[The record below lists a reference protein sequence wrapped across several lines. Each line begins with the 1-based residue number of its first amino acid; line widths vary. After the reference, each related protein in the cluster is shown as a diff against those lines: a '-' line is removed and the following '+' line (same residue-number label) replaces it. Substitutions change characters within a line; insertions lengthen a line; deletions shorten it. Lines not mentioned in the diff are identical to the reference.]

1 MASHA
6 DKPWLD
12 SYTEWTA
19 PNLDYSTATLT
30 KIYADNITANG
41 SKIAT
46 RFFGRTMTYAELDSE
61 VRRAAAGLKSFGV
74 KAGDRVAIMLPNCP
88 QHVVA
93 FFAAQLLGAVVAEHN
108 PLYTAAELRPQFA
121 DHGARVAIVWDKV
134 AGTVNELRDDT
145 DITTVVSVDM
155 TQAMP
160 LPMRLA
166 LRLPLKR
173 LREARAELT
182 APATSTVPW
191 EALVSSALVN
201 NADQLE
207 EAEVSPDTPALIL
220 YTSGTTGRPK
230 GALLTHA
237 NLCANVTQ
245 GIAWVKDF
253 QERDQRMVATLPFFH
268 SFGLTFS
275 LTLAMKI
282 GSEVILLPAPKIDL
296 IMSAIKKYKPT
307 FMPGVPT
314 LFERIVAQAKEDNV
328 DISSLNIAFSG
339 ASSLPVAVI
348 DEWEKL
354 TGGRLVEGYGL
365 TETSPILIGNPESAD
380 RRPGYIGLPFP
391 DTDIRIAN
399 PENLDEDMPY
409 GEAGEILARGPQVF
423 GGYLDNPEATE
434 QAFHNGWFRTGDMGI
449 MESDGFV
456 KLVSRIKELIITGG
470 FNVYP
475 AEVEEVIRAHKDVE
489 DVAVVGR
496 PRPDGS
502 EDVVACVTLT
512 DGAKLD
518 SEGLRAYAKKHLTAY
533 KVPRTFYHFEELAR
547 DPMGKI
553 RRREVQADLLAQLE
567 D

>member
-1 MASHA
+1 MCIR
-6 DKPWLD
+6 D
-12 SYTEWTA
+12 
-19 PNLDYSTATLT
+19 
-30 KIYADNITANG
+30 
-41 SKIAT
+41 
-46 RFFGRTMTYAELDSE
+46 R
-61 VRRAAAGLKSFGV
+61 KSFGV